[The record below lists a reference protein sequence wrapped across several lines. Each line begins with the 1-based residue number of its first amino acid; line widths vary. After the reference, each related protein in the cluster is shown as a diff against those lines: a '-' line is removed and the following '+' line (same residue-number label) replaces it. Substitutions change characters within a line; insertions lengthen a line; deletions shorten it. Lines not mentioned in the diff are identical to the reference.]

1 MQFHDQRFDFYQY
14 KMIQYNKLTVKLSNS
29 HLSKLK
35 SAIKNEMGVVLRL
48 SSDMV
53 GDDET
58 NFPHKLLSTNRE
70 VENLCKAF
78 GNKYQLM
85 LSYQKLNYLRWY
97 YQGRFLVDLLVHY

>member
-14 KMIQYNKLTVKLSNS
+14 KMIQYNKLTVKLSDS
-29 HLSKLK
+29 HLNKLK

-58 NFPHKLLSTNRE
+58 NFLTNY
-70 VENLCKAF
+70 
-78 GNKYQLM
+78 YQLIE
-85 LSYQKLNYLRWY
+85 KLKIFVR
-97 YQGRFLVDLLVHY
+97 LLLTNIN